1 MDTTE
6 YRDTHAGRLRAEH
19 SGNVVRLAGWAERIR
34 DQGGVIFVDLRDAS
48 GAVQVVFRPDSSG
61 DAMTAA
67 GSLKREYCIS
77 VAGVVR
83 ERPEGTRNDDLATGA
98 VEVEVT
104 ELDILS
110 PAETLPFQLDERTET
125 EEGRRLAYRYLDLR
139 RPRMAANL
147 LGRSKAVAAM
157 RRVMEDKGFLEV
169 ETPTLIA
176 STPEGA
182 RDFLV
187 PSRLRPGQFYA
198 LPQSPQL
205 FKQLLMIGG
214 VERYY
219 QVARCY
225 RDEDFR
231 ADRQVEFTQLDFE
244 GSFWGQEDV
253 LQTLE
258 DISVEVVASVKGVE
272 IARPFPRLTYAE
284 AMARY
289 GTDKPD
295 LRFGMEIVDVA
306 ADLAGTDFKAFAGV
320 VASGGAVRGI
330 NAGPLGLARSGLD
343 RLVARAQD
351 LGAKGL
357 VWMVVEEDGSLRSP
371 VAKFLSSAEL
381 TALASRLSA
390 APGDVLLIMAD
401 DERTVSH
408 VLGQLRLELGQPEG
422 HDELA
427 FLFVTDFP
435 VFERTEGG
443 DLVPLHHPFT
453 APVSVDEMRNEP
465 DTAISKA
472 YDLVLNGSELGSGSV
487 RIHDPAVQAQVF
499 EVLGISAEAAQR
511 RFGWFLEALR
521 YGTPPHAGFAIGIDR
536 MVSILQGEKNI
547 REVIPFPKTQTGAD
561 PLTSSPS
568 RVDAHQLMELG
579 IDIRPEIRAMWAEE
593 AGDDS
598 HAETPGPEA
607 EKPSE

>member
-1 MDTTE
+1 MATTD
-6 YRDTHAGRLRAEH
+6 YRDFHAGELRLDH
-19 SGNVVRLAGWAERIR
+19 SGSAVRVAGWAERIR
-34 DQGGVIFVDLRDAS
+34 DQGGVVFVDLRDAS
-48 GAVQVVFRPDSSG
+48 GIVQVVFRPDVAPA
-61 DAMTAA
+61 AMELAQA
-67 GSLKREYCIS
+67 LKREFCVS
-77 VAGVVR
+77 VDGTVKA
-83 ERPEGTRNDDLATGA
+83 RPEGTENPDLVTGA
-98 VEVEVT
+98 VEVEATALEV
-104 ELDILS
+104 LS
-110 PAETLPFQLDERTET
+110 PAETLPFQLDERADTD
-125 EEGRRLAYRYLDLR
+125 EGRRLRYRYLDLR

-147 LGRSKAVAAM
+147 VARSRAIGAM
-157 RRVMEDKGFLEV
+157 RRIMEASGFLEV
-169 ETPTLIA
+169 ETPTLVA

-187 PSRLRPGQFYA
+187 PSRLRPGEFYA

-244 GSFWGQEDV
+244 GAFWGQDDV
-253 LQTLE
+253 LRTLE
-258 DISVEVVASVKGVE
+258 EISVAVVAAVRGIE
-272 IARPFPRLTYAE
+272 IDVPFPRLTYAE

-295 LRFGMEIVDVA
+295 VRFGMEIQ
-306 ADLAGTDFKAFAGV
+306 DLAACFSATEFKAFAGV
-320 VASGGAVRGI
+320 LEAGGAVRGI
-330 NAGPLGLARSGLD
+330 NAGALGLPRSGLD
-343 RLVARAQD
+343 RLVARAQE

-357 VWMVVEEDGSLRSP
+357 VWMVVEDDGSLRSP
-371 VAKFLSSAEL
+371 VAKFLGASELSAI
-381 TALASRLSA
+381 TAALAA
-390 APGDVLLIMAD
+390 APGDVLLIVAD
-401 DERTVSH
+401 EAKVVGH
-408 VLGQLRLELGQPEG
+408 VLGQLRLELGQPNG

-443 DLVPLHHPFT
+443 DLVALHHPFT
-453 APVSVDEMRNEP
+453 SPVSVEDMRSSP

-499 EVLGISAEAAQR
+499 EVLGISAAAAEH

-536 MVSILQGEKNI
+536 MVSILQNEPNI

-561 PLTSSPS
+561 PLTGSPT
-568 RVDAHQLMELG
+568 RVEAHQLMELG
-579 IDIRPEIRAMWAEE
+579 IDVRPEVRASWAEAE
-593 AGDDS
+593 DGD
-598 HAETPGPEA
+598 A
-607 EKPSE
+607 